1 MARILVFGAGSIGA
15 AYIYIFTRGGA
26 QVGAV
31 CRSNYTAA
39 KTNGFIIN
47 STLWGDVHVQPEVFR
62 DPSEASGPWDFVVVC
77 SKAMP
82 NQNPSTAEMIKPA
95 VGHTTAVVIIQNGI
109 AVEDEYAA
117 LFPNNPILSGVVYL
131 PATQTAPAVIA
142 HKEVELLYIGTFP
155 ANAPEGHKAS
165 AREFASI
172 IKAGGGTVEVHDDI
186 QLERWSK
193 LLVNAA
199 WNPTCALTRS
209 RDAQFLSSSPG
220 ALHFV
225 RSVMHEVASIAQAV
239 GYKEIDAKMI
249 EFQISRATARNLPG
263 IEPSMLADALAGRAM
278 EVEAI
283 VGNTVRIA
291 RDHGVSTPLLNALY
305 ALAKGLDSQNEQRRT
320 QNQTKQTSGRARS
333 SDSTSS

>member
-1 MARILVFGAGSIGA
+1 MARVLVFGAGSIGA
-15 AYIYIFTRGGA
+15 AYIYIFTKGGA
-26 QVGAV
+26 QVKAV
-31 CRSNYTAA
+31 CRSNHTAA
-39 KTNGFIIN
+39 KANGFLIN
-47 STLWGDVHVQPEVFR
+47 STLWGDVHVQPEVFC

-82 NQNPSTAEMIKPA
+82 NQNPSTAQTIKPA
-95 VGHTTAVVIIQNGI
+95 VGPSTTIVIIQNGI
-109 AVEDEYAA
+109 AVEEEYAA
-117 LFPNNPILSGVVYL
+117 LFPDNPILSGVVYL

-155 ANAPEGHKAS
+155 ANAPDGHKAS

-172 IKAGGGTVEVHDDI
+172 IKAGGGTVEVHDDV
-186 QLERWSK
+186 QLQRWSK

-209 RDAQFLSSSPG
+209 RDAQFLRSSPG
-220 ALHFV
+220 ALDFV

-239 GYKEIDAKMI
+239 GYKEIDTNMI

-263 IEPSMLADALAGRAM
+263 VEPSMLADVLAGRAI

-291 RDHGVSTPLLNALY
+291 RDHGVRTPLLSALY
-305 ALAKGLDSQNEQRRT
+305 TLAKALDSQNERRRT
-320 QNQTKQTSGRARS
+320 ENQTQHTFGGVRS
-333 SDSTSS
+333 SDLTSQ